1 MNENAAM
8 TSTISL
14 PEALEQSGSGDIEV
28 VRPSTPEE
36 AGMWKEVHS
45 AVRWGKFDDVKKLVK
60 PANVDLQDPMN
71 GNYTIHIAAQVS
83 NEYATSFSSP
93 WLLIHLQIGMQNGH
107 LNIVSFLLEKA
118 VSKKSTVNVQNKS
131 GQTALHMAIEYDY
144 FDIVQALK
152 NAGADGTIKNKE
164 GFQADYGIEGKK
176 CLQLLSFSAST
187 TTEELMKGLEALNKF
202 LTTDD
207 SGRLDKA
214 QLVQTGMKF
223 KKVILY

>member
-1 MNENAAM
+1 M
-8 TSTISL
+8 
-14 PEALEQSGSGDIEV
+14 
-28 VRPSTPEE
+28 
-36 AGMWKEVHS
+36 
-45 AVRWGKFDDVKKLVK
+45 
-60 PANVDLQDPMN
+60 
-71 GNYTIHIAAQVS
+71 
-83 NEYATSFSSP
+83 
-93 WLLIHLQIGMQNGH
+93 
-107 LNIVSFLLEKA
+107 SFLLEKA
-118 VSKKSTVNVQNKS
+118 ISKKSTVNVQNKS

-176 CLQLLSFSAST
+176 CLQLLSFSTST